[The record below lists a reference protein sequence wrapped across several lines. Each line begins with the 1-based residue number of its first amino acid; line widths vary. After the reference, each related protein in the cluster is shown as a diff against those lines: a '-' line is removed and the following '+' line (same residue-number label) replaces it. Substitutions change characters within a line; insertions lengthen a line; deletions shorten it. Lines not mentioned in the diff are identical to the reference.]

1 MSFGSYHPGMDHEDF
16 RREDKALDEQIQVIR
31 WKKQEL
37 RSKYIKFWIDTATEE
52 QKKEWDRAQE
62 QDRLMDSDPRR

>member
-1 MSFGSYHPGMDHEDF
+1 MDHEDF

-37 RSKYIKFWIDTATEE
+37 RSKYIKFWIDTATKE

-62 QDRLMDSDPRR
+62 QDRLMDADSWR